1 MEVDLLTY
9 IDRGGII
16 VYILIFLNIIGFS
29 IMFWKLVVIA
39 LFKNKRENLVSEI
52 IIFAKENSQ
61 EFKKDSI
68 ENFINRKIR
77 KLEFGLN
84 TVKIIASIA
93 PLLGLLGTVIGV
105 LDSFDSITKS
115 GLGDPSIFSSGIS
128 VALITTIAGLIVAI
142 PHYIG
147 YNYIVGILDDIEL
160 KIQKEVLKK
169 IWKKEKY

>member
-9 IDRGGII
+9 IDWGGII

-169 IWKKEKY
+169 IWKKERY